1 MKPLTKS
8 VLVGLL
14 AEKDIKTYRALGQNF
29 LIDPNFLKSIPR
41 IAQITPDDYVLE
53 IGAGTGLLTYHL
65 AQASKHV
72 WAVEIDQRLVKVLQG
87 VVKDLP
93 NITLLNE
100 NILDTHGLKLNPK
113 VRACLMHKI
122 ALNKNNKSI
131 KVVSNLPYAQ
141 ATNIIINL
149 LESQLP
155 LYHGITPP
163 RQDDTLRIKSMLVM
177 VQWEVAQKLKAVPK
191 TKAYHSISVLL
202 QNLAEVKVVK
212 KVPPHI
218 FWPKPKVYSALISI
232 IPKQSALLSA
242 IYPTLKRVL
251 VTAFRY
257 RRKKILHTLRK
268 LRPEYTEKQWGAWL
282 QEIGLSPAQRPDEI
296 SPQRYLALAHK
307 LKTVPS

>member
-8 VLVGLL
+8 ALVGLL

-41 IAQITPDDYVLE
+41 IAQLTPDDYVLE
-53 IGAGTGLLTYHL
+53 VGAGTGLLTHYL

-72 WAVEIDQRLVKVLQG
+72 WAVEIDQRLVKILQN

-113 VRACLMHKI
+113 IRACLMHKT
-122 ALNKNNKSI
+122 ALNKNNKPI

-141 ATNIIINL
+141 ATDIIINL

-155 LYHGITPP
+155 LYHGMTPP
-163 RQDDTLRIKSMLVM
+163 RRDNTLRIKSMLVM

-191 TKAYHSISVLL
+191 TKVYHALSILL

-218 FWPKPKVYSALISI
+218 FWPKPKVYSALVSI
-232 IPKQSALLSA
+232 IPKENVISLSSYLA
-242 IYPTLKRVL
+242 LKRMVTVL
-251 VTAFRY
+251 FQH
-257 RRKKILHTLRK
+257 RRKKIFNTLK
-268 LRPEYTEKQWGAWL
+268 GLFPIYTEQQWHIL
-282 QEIGLSPAQRPDEI
+282 LRETGLSPDQRPDEI
-296 SPQRYLALAHK
+296 SPQEYLALAHK
-307 LKTVPS
+307 LNTIPS